1 MLQDSAKTTGINLSG
16 WKMIIGGALLPQAL
30 AREALEL
37 GLDVYAGYGMSEAC
51 PTLTLS
57 GLMPKMNSWGFERQI
72 EIRCKAGRPLPLAQ
86 LRIVDGEMN
95 DLPHDGK
102 TSGELVARA
111 PWLTQGYLKDLKSS
125 EKLWEGGWLHT
136 GDLATIDADGYVK
149 ITDRLK
155 DVIKSGGEW
164 ISSLQLEDLILR
176 HPGVA
181 EAAVIGVPDPRW
193 IERPLALL
201 VAKPGQEVSV
211 AQIRTHLHNSA
222 AKGIIP
228 RYSVPE
234 QIVFVEALPKT
245 SVGKLDKK
253 VLRERYAQ

>member
-1 MLQDSAKTTGINLSG
+1 V
-16 WKMIIGGALLPQAL
+16 
-30 AREALEL
+30 
-37 GLDVYAGYGMSEAC
+37 LD
-51 PTLTLS
+51 L
-57 GLMPKMNSWGFERQI
+57 LMPKMNGWGFERQV

-86 LRIVDGEMN
+86 IRIVDGEMN

-111 PWLTQGYLKDLKSS
+111 PWLTQGYLKDPKSS

-181 EAAVIGVPDPRW
+181 EAAVIGVPDPKW
-193 IERPLALL
+193 IERPLALV
-201 VAKPGQEVSV
+201 VAKPGQKICQ
-211 AQIRTHLHNSA
+211 AQIRAQLQNFADQGVIS
-222 AKGIIP
+222 

-234 QIVFVEALPKT
+234 RILFLEALPKT

-253 VLRERYAQ
+253 MLRESYRQRVFPD

>member
-1 MLQDSAKTTGINLSG
+1 
-16 WKMIIGGALLPQAL
+16 L
-30 AREALEL
+30 AH
-37 GLDVYAGYGMSEAC
+37 
-51 PTLTLS
+51 
-57 GLMPKMNSWGFERQI
+57 I
-72 EIRCKAGRPLPLAQ
+72 
-86 LRIVDGEMN
+86 RIVDSEMN

-111 PWLTQGYLKDLKSS
+111 PWLTQGYWKDPKSS
-125 EKLWEGGWLHT
+125 EKLWAGGWLHT
-136 GDLATIDADGYVK
+136 GDLATIDADGYVE

-181 EAAVIGVPDPRW
+181 EAVVIGVPDPKW

-201 VAKPGQEVSV
+201 VAKAGLQ
-211 AQIRTHLHNSA
+211 NFA
-222 AKGIIP
+222 AKGVIS
-228 RYSVPE
+228 RFSVPE
-234 QIVFVEALPKT
+234 RIIFVETLPKT

-253 VLRERYAQ
+253 VLRERYAR

>member
-1 MLQDSAKTTGINLSG
+1 MAN
-16 WKMIIGGALLPQAL
+16 P
-30 AREALEL
+30 
-37 GLDVYAGYGMSEAC
+37 GLFEG
-51 PTLTLS
+51 
-57 GLMPKMNSWGFERQI
+57 PKG
-72 EIRCKAGRPLPLAQ
+72 
-86 LRIVDGEMN
+86 
-95 DLPHDGK
+95 
-102 TSGELVARA
+102 
-111 PWLTQGYLKDLKSS
+111 S

-136 GDLATIDADGYVK
+136 GDVATIDTDGYVK

-155 DVIKSGGEW
+155 DMIRSGCEW

-181 EAAVIGVPDPRW
+181 EAAVIGVPDPKW

-211 AQIRTHLHNSA
+211 AQIRTHLHDFA

-234 QIVFVEALPKT
+234 RIVFVEALPKT
-245 SVGKLDKK
+245 SVGKLNKK

>member
-1 MLQDSAKTTGINLSG
+1 
-16 WKMIIGGALLPQAL
+16 
-30 AREALEL
+30 
-37 GLDVYAGYGMSEAC
+37 
-51 PTLTLS
+51 
-57 GLMPKMNSWGFERQI
+57 
-72 EIRCKAGRPLPLAQ
+72 LAQ
-86 LRIVDGEMN
+86 IRIVDGEMN

-111 PWLTQGYLKDLKSS
+111 PWLTQGYLKDPKSS
-125 EKLWEGGWLHT
+125 EKLWAGGWLHT
-136 GDLATIDADGYVK
+136 GDLATIDTDGYVK

-181 EAAVIGVPDPRW
+181 EAAVIGVPDPKW

-201 VAKPGQEVSV
+201 VAKPGQEVSE
-211 AQIRTHLHNSA
+211 AQIRTHLNSFA
-222 AKGIIP
+222 TKGSIP
-228 RYSVPE
+228 CYSVPE
-234 QIVFVEALPKT
+234 RIVFVEALPKT

>member
-1 MLQDSAKTTGINLSG
+1 
-16 WKMIIGGALLPQAL
+16 
-30 AREALEL
+30 
-37 GLDVYAGYGMSEAC
+37 
-51 PTLTLS
+51 
-57 GLMPKMNSWGFERQI
+57 MPKMNSWGFERQV
-72 EIRCKAGRPLPLAQ
+72 EVRCKAGRSLPLAQ
-86 LRIVDGEMN
+86 IRIVDGEMN

-149 ITDRLK
+149 ITDRHK

-181 EAAVIGVPDPRW
+181 EAAVIGVPDPKW

-201 VAKPGQEVSV
+201 VTKPGQEVSE
-211 AQIRTHLHNSA
+211 AQIRTQLQNFA
-222 AKGIIP
+222 AKGIISH
-228 RYSVPE
+228 YSVPE

-253 VLRERYAQ
+253 LLRERYAKIKG